1 MLMTKRILR
10 TKMTMLMKTTN
21 RMLDLWAEMEA
32 QNQMGTIKKLYDSSI
47 PYHIFATFTSGDRY
61 YGIAFSYDKSIKVDT
76 TTFDNLKEMNV
87 ALYDDPSYVD
97 CKLLVINLL
106 SPSHRDTFSSLC
118 INLINAVKDMTSE
131 KELVK
136 AVVNQLEKW
145 RNLFDKTKAEGMST
159 DQQQGLYGEL
169 QFLQKFLSKKITSP
183 GTALDYWVGSD
194 AALRD
199 FQGKG
204 WAVEAKTTCT
214 NNPQK
219 VTINGERQLDE
230 TLLSDLFLYH
240 CSVEVSKFNGETLPG
255 KVDRLRTILRDDI
268 HALSMFNEK
277 ILQAGYFDEQAELY
291 ANRCYKIR
299 DEHYYHI
306 KNDFPRIRE
315 EELRDGV
322 SDVKYAII
330 LAMCSNY
337 CIPENKLFNTIKSHE

>member
-1 MLMTKRILR
+1 MTTLI
-10 TKMTMLMKTTN
+10 KTTN
-21 RMLDLWAEMEA
+21 RLLDLWAEMEA

-47 PYHIFATFTSGDRY
+47 PYHIFATFTSCDRY

-76 TTFDNLKEMNV
+76 TPFDNLKKMNV
-87 ALYDDPSYVD
+87 ALYDDPSYVN

-106 SPSHRDTFSSLC
+106 SPFHRDTFSSLC
-118 INLINAVKDMTSE
+118 INLINAVKEMPSE

-136 AVVNQLEKW
+136 AVINQLEKW
-145 RNLFDKTKAEGMST
+145 RNLFDKTKADGLSNE
-159 DQQQGLYGEL
+159 QQQGLYGEL
-169 QFLQKFLSKKITSP
+169 HFLQKFLSKKITTP
-183 GTALDYWVGSD
+183 EKALEYWVGVD

-199 FQGKG
+199 FQGNE
-204 WAVEAKTTCT
+204 WVVEAKTTCT

-240 CSVEVSKFNGETLPG
+240 CSVEVSKFNGETLPE
-255 KVDRLRTILRDDI
+255 KVDKLRTILREDVP
-268 HALSMFNEK
+268 ALSMFNEK
-277 ILQAGYFDEQAELY
+277 ILQAGYFDEEAELY
-291 ANRCYKIR
+291 ANRSYKIR

-306 KNDFPRIRE
+306 KDDFPRIKE
-315 EELRDGV
+315 EELRNGV

-330 LAMCSNY
+330 LAMCSDY